1 MNQKNIAN
9 EFHIPRWEE
18 LPEIDLYLDQT
29 VTILETYLKNYI
41 GNEKEKIITKTMINN
56 YVKHEV
62 LEPPEKKKYN
72 KQHIATLFVIC
83 LLKQIYSMND
93 IKQLIQEALKVSP
106 SKKIAYNT
114 FCSSLEKAIEA
125 TFEGKDY
132 KDDNPMT
139 EELFLLKNVVL
150 SFSNKLYVEKRFL
163 YRRKNLRKD

>member
-1 MNQKNIAN
+1 MSKKNMIS

-18 LPEIDLYLDQT
+18 LPNIDLYLDQT
-29 VTILETYLKNYI
+29 VTILENYLQNYI
-41 GNEKEKIITKTMINN
+41 GNEEEKIITKTMINN
-56 YVKHEV
+56 YVKHGV

-83 LLKQIYSMND
+83 ILKQIYSMND

-114 FCSSLEKAIEA
+114 FCSSLEKAIKL
-125 TFEGKDY
+125 TFEGKEY
-132 KDDNPMT
+132 IDNDPMT

-163 YRRKNLRKD
+163 YRKKSLKKD